1 MAFNSIELV
10 EQRLRFIYGGEAKLL
25 LEHVVAERNL
35 ARNTQHG
42 YRDALRQ
49 LIPFV
54 AKQSRKSVDR
64 LHVVDI
70 SADRVRLFL
79 TDLEVSRHCAIATRN
94 QRLAAIRALAGFV
107 GEHSPIHI
115 EWSGQIRSIPFKK
128 TGKAVVPYLE
138 KAEIDALLAA
148 PDRRTAQGRRDHAL
162 LLFLYNTGAR
172 ASEAAQLKVADL
184 DLSAASVKINGKG
197 GKQRFCPL
205 WPATVS
211 ELAALI
217 GERASSGSV
226 FLNHRDCPITR
237 FGIHAMVERNVLKAL
252 SRSPSMER
260 KRVSPHSIRHTSA
273 THLLRAGVDINTIRG
288 WLGHVSLETTNIYAE
303 VDFETSNR
311 GKTVGGAR
319 RSGRPEAPSDIAIE
333 RLNDDVPGHL
343 EPAAQIVPHLDA
355 KFAAGLCQTQKRIAA
370 VAAIVATCPG
380 ADLAACDVAADVVF

>member
-1 MAFNSIELV
+1 MTDETLGPWI
-10 EQRLRFIYGGEAKLL
+10 RRFL

-54 AKQSRKSVDR
+54 AKQSKKSVDR

-138 KAEIDALLAA
+138 KPEIDALLAA
-148 PDRRTAQGRRDHAL
+148 PNRRTAQGGRDHAL

-172 ASEAAQLKVADL
+172 ASEAAQMKVAG
-184 DLSAASVKINGKG
+184 SGPERR
-197 GKQRFCPL
+197 QRQNHRKRR
-205 WPATVS
+205 
-211 ELAALI
+211 EAALLSVMA
-217 GERASSGSV
+217 GHCLRTRRAYRRKSLFRGRLPQSP
-226 FLNHRDCPITR
+226 R
-237 FGIHAMVERNVLKAL
+237 L
-252 SRSPSMER
+252 SN
-260 KRVSPHSIRHTSA
+260 HSIW
-273 THLLRAGVDINTIRG
+273 DPYRG
-288 WLGHVSLETTNIYAE
+288 
-303 VDFETSNR
+303 
-311 GKTVGGAR
+311 
-319 RSGRPEAPSDIAIE
+319 
-333 RLNDDVPGHL
+333 
-343 EPAAQIVPHLDA
+343 
-355 KFAAGLCQTQKRIAA
+355 
-370 VAAIVATCPG
+370 
-380 ADLAACDVAADVVF
+380 